1 MDLGVTEFAIS
12 QGISPRRVLQL
23 IEQGRVAARRTGGLW
38 LIDSRELRRRS
49 FIRRP
54 MSRKMA
60 WAFIGLLSGGAMD
73 PDLDPAETS
82 RLRSRLREVAEHE
95 DPARLLSS
103 WLHSRCPVAKFAVSR
118 DDGPRFAADAR
129 FVLSGISDPRARLSS
144 SGEFEGYVMGNDLAA
159 LTQDFLLVPS
169 SQPNVL
175 LHVVDHAI
183 GSPAPLGLVIADL
196 ADRNSPRED
205 AQVARLLGRE

>member
-38 LIDSRELRRRS
+38 LIDSRELRRRA

-82 RLRSRLREVAEHE
+82 RLREVAEHE

-103 WLHSRCPVAKFAVSR
+103 WLHSRCPVAKFAVGR

-129 FVLSGISDPRARLSS
+129 FVPSGISDPRARLSS
-144 SGEFEGYVMGNDLAA
+144 SGEFEGYVKGNDLAA
-159 LTQDFLLVPS
+159 LTRDFLLVPS
-169 SQPNVL
+169 SQTNVL

-205 AQVARLLGRE
+205 AQVARLLWRE

>member
-1 MDLGVTEFAIS
+1 MRKFKSLLV
-12 QGISPRRVLQL
+12 
-23 IEQGRVAARRTGGLW
+23 TGG
-38 LIDSRELRRRS
+38 
-49 FIRRP
+49 
-54 MSRKMA
+54 A
-60 WAFIGLLSGGAMD
+60 GFIGSAFV
-73 PDLDPAETS
+73 
-82 RLRSRLREVAEHE
+82 RSI
-95 DPARLLSS
+95 
-103 WLHSRCPVAKFAVSR
+103 
-118 DDGPRFAADAR
+118 AADAR

-144 SGEFEGYVMGNDLAA
+144 NGEFEGYVKGNDLAA

-205 AQVARLLGRE
+205 AQVARLLGRK